1 MQLYAC
7 FSQQEHFRKRILY
20 IFLNAQLIEEIL
32 SIRISN
38 ETIFAESNWIASDR
52 YYSSGFIGIFN
63 RASGKA
69 HAHRD
74 CPFVRNVGAT
84 IGVNNFFIAV
94 PILSVLFLFS
104 ISAEFFAIFS
114 VSIDLHAPAKSTML
128 TSFAAL
134 VQQFIIEK
142 RWDAS
147 FGGMAGQMKLGTF
160 YCAYYN
166 SLSRFLAVSI
176 Y

>member
-1 MQLYAC
+1 MFLDVKLYVP
-7 FSQQEHFRKRILY
+7 FGQREQKHFRERILY
-20 IFLNAQLIEEIL
+20 ISLNTLLIKEI
-32 SIRISN
+32 SNIRISN

-52 YYSSGFIGIFN
+52 YYSSGFMGTFN

-74 CPFVRNVGAT
+74 CSFVRNVGST

-134 VQQFIIEK
+134 V
-142 RWDAS
+142 
-147 FGGMAGQMKLGTF
+147 
-160 YCAYYN
+160 
-166 SLSRFLAVSI
+166 
-176 Y
+176 